1 MNSLAPK
8 SDHPP
13 KPRLTVR
20 VGITGHRPNK
30 LSGDAVARVER
41 QLPLVFQAVEEAAAD
56 ILRDNAGV
64 YAGEPATVRL
74 VCGFAEGA
82 DLMAVAACPPG
93 WQIEALLPFPLD
105 EYLKDFHQSAAG
117 DGRDVR
123 GALLGGLER
132 ATTITQLPAPRS
144 GDRNKSY
151 ADAGGYLLRQ
161 VDVLIAVWDGEAPQP
176 GGTGAIAREA
186 FDGGIPVVLVSTA
199 EDRPPRI
206 ITSFDA
212 TGNPVA
218 PDADC
223 TDGPLAHALVPIF
236 AAPAPA
242 SSGDARGSARA
253 CLERFLKERWRSRFY
268 FSAFD
273 LLKRIACRQWPRPV
287 IHASAFETRRR
298 EWDAFIS
305 ATPDADNLRRKL
317 RDVLLPRYIWAD
329 MLAVHFSHLYRGA
342 YVSAYLL
349 SAIAV
354 FIALG
359 GLFFDGSHDPLRA
372 KVGLVVLELLVIG
385 MILAMVLIGRRW
397 LWHERWLDYRA
408 LAESLRHGRFLSFVS
423 EFGHI
428 HATPSGGEPREPSWI
443 LWYIRATM
451 REIGLPN
458 ATFDGT
464 YQWRLLN
471 ATLAN
476 EIEGEEGQLAYH
488 RANCKTAHTI
498 DHKLHRLGVGCFS
511 ATFVIL
517 LLFLIGYVV
526 ERMLGIATPA
536 AAMHGACLDAPLL
549 CVKPWVTFL
558 AAGLPALGA
567 ALAGIRVQGDFEGSE
582 ERSEAMLAALD
593 KLAQDYRTAEGR
605 RIDLEETAEMLI
617 ATAQTMSEDVE
628 AWQELY
634 GRKRLTL
641 PA

>member
-1 MNSLAPK
+1 MTSLAPK

-30 LSGDAVARVER
+30 LSGDAATRVER
-41 QLPLVFQAVEEAAAD
+41 QLLLVFQAVEEAAAN
-56 ILRDNAGV
+56 ILRDNASV
-64 YAGEPATVRL
+64 YAGEPAAVRL

-82 DLMAVAACPPG
+82 DQMAVAACPPG

-117 DGRDVR
+117 DDRDVS
-123 GALLGGLER
+123 GALLDSLKK
-132 ATTITQLPAPRS
+132 ATTITQLPAPRP

-161 VDVLIAVWDGEAPQP
+161 VDVLIAVWDGEAPKP

-186 FDGGIPVVLVSTA
+186 FDGGIPLVWVSTI
-199 EDRPPRI
+199 EDRPPRLI
-206 ITSFDA
+206 SGFD
-212 TGNPVA
+212 GSGDPIA

-223 TDGPLAHALVPIF
+223 TDGPLANALTPIF

-242 SSGDARGSARA
+242 SSGDTRGSARD

-287 IHASAFETRRR
+287 IHAPAFEMRRR

-305 ATPDADNLRRKL
+305 ATPDADNLRLKL
-317 RDVLLPRYIWAD
+317 RDILLPRFIWAD
-329 MLAVHFSHLYRGA
+329 TLAVHFSHLYRSA

-372 KVGLVVLELLVIG
+372 KVTLVALELMVIG
-385 MILAMVLIGRRW
+385 VILAMVLIGRRW

-428 HATPSGGEPREPSWI
+428 HGAPSGPNSASPPGFSGTSARPCGKSVFRTPRS
-443 LWYIRATM
+443 
-451 REIGLPN
+451 
-458 ATFDGT
+458 
-464 YQWRLLN
+464 
-471 ATLAN
+471 
-476 EIEGEEGQLAYH
+476 
-488 RANCKTAHTI
+488 TAPI
-498 DHKLHRLGVGCFS
+498 NG
-511 ATFVIL
+511 
-517 LLFLIGYVV
+517 
-526 ERMLGIATPA
+526 
-536 AAMHGACLDAPLL
+536 
-549 CVKPWVTFL
+549 
-558 AAGLPALGA
+558 
-567 ALAGIRVQGDFEGSE
+567 GS
-582 ERSEAMLAALD
+582 
-593 KLAQDYRTAEGR
+593 
-605 RIDLEETAEMLI
+605 
-617 ATAQTMSEDVE
+617 
-628 AWQELY
+628 
-634 GRKRLTL
+634 
-641 PA
+641 